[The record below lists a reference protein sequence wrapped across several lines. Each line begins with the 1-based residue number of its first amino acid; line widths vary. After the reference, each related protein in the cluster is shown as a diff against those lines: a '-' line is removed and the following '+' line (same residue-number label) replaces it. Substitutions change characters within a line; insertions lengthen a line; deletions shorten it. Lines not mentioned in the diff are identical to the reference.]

1 MKVDR
6 IGTVHLLDV
15 ACVSARSK
23 VKRARTTVRG
33 KLLASSSVLSICFGS
48 RVAVQHSFAPF
59 SLTSSALLTAE
70 ALQRHHVGTNYVI
83 KLKQPAVH

>member
-1 MKVDR
+1 M
-6 IGTVHLLDV
+6 L
-15 ACVSARSK
+15 
-23 VKRARTTVRG
+23 G

-48 RVAVQHSFAPF
+48 RVAVQHSSAPF

-70 ALQRHHVGTNYVI
+70 ALQRHHVSTNYVI